1 MKLKAIIVRGN
12 NGTYDV
18 NLEYS
23 NKVTFGLFGQG
34 DRVDEAIADFYNSR
48 DEMQAHYKEIGKKFP
63 DNLDFEFKYDVASF
77 LEYYS
82 NKFTLAGLQTITGI
96 NQGQLSHYVTGRKKP
111 RQETIQKIEDGI
123 HRFAK
128 ELSQVSF
135 V

>member
-1 MKLKAIIVRGN
+1 MKLKAIIVSGVD
-12 NGTYDV
+12 GTYDV

-23 NKVTFGLFGQG
+23 DKVSFVLFGSG
-34 DRVDEAIADFYNSR
+34 DTVEESKADFYNSR
-48 DEMQAHYKEIGKKFP
+48 SEMQDYYAESGKKFP

-82 NKFTLAGLQTITGI
+82 TRFTLSGLQTITGI

-111 RQETIQKIEDGI
+111 RQETIKKIEDGI